1 MVDRFFE
8 GGLEERFEGW
18 LDRGREFVDGVSGA
32 RPGSRRQGLAG
43 SGAPGPGT
51 PGRRPLEA
59 ISRRGLRPSPQI
71 ADLGAD
77 DSWPEDASF
86 SMPRWQRSEP
96 LNAAPAPA
104 PEPELRRPEGARRPM
119 PRSSRRRPG

>member
-8 GGLEERFEGW
+8 GGLEERLEGW
-18 LDRGREFVDGVSGA
+18 LGRGREFVDGVSGA
-32 RPGSRRQGLAG
+32 RPGSRRQGMA
-43 SGAPGPGT
+43 GPGA

-59 ISRRGLRPSPQI
+59 ISRRGLRPSPQV

-77 DSWPEDASF
+77 DSWPEDDSF
-86 SMPRWQRSEP
+86 SLPRWQRTDSP
-96 LNAAPAPA
+96 NAAPAPA
-104 PEPELRRPEGARRPM
+104 PEPELRRPEGASRPM